1 MSIPPTVR
9 REVQELLQRSLFAAI
24 ACFFLSAA
32 ALLMA
37 GSTIVF
43 GAVAIFLVGVLG
55 AVLLILSWCHYQP
68 FWSWLIWAV
77 PALVV
82 LVAAFQLILAPLV
95 YAGEVSVLSAVW
107 ALGGCW
113 GLVSLARCFCSAGT
127 FSVGLVSDGT

>member
-1 MSIPPTVR
+1 MRIPPNVR
-9 REVQELLQRSLFAAI
+9 REVQGLLQRSLFAAI
-24 ACFFLSAA
+24 ACFFLSVA

-43 GAVAIFLVGVLG
+43 GAGAIFLVGVFG
-55 AVLLILSWCHYQP
+55 AVLLILSWRHYQP

-82 LVAAFQLILAPLV
+82 LVAAFQLMLAPLV
-95 YAGEVSVLSAVW
+95 YAGEVSVLSAIW

-113 GLVSLARCFCSAGT
+113 GLGFFGSLFLLRGHVQRWLSI
-127 FSVGLVSDGT
+127 